1 MNGPG
6 KVHRDEY
13 RKRDDRLTRAV
24 DTLLPGARELGR
36 GNRRGLVVLLV
47 WLTLIAVCVTRWDRV
62 IDTVRAG
69 SPDEWLALVTTM
81 AGLAGAWLLARSWRR
96 GLPRPDRAADPADER
111 AERSSQSQW
120 SLAWRAFRRHR
131 QAMLGL
137 GLVLILGLAALL
149 TPYLAPFD
157 PAVQGADIVAT
168 RFQPPSASHLMG
180 TDRFGRDVFSR
191 VLYGARISLS
201 IGFLAVAI
209 AVSLGTLL
217 GALSGYVRGWFDT
230 LSMRFVDLLLS
241 FPRLVLL
248 LTMAALFTP
257 SILLV
262 TLILGLTGWMGTS
275 RIVRGEV
282 LSVREREFIVAARAL
297 GFRNRRILLRH
308 VIPSVISPVIVAAT
322 LGIGN
327 TILAE
332 AALSFLGLGVPPP
345 AASWGSMVASGRD
358 VMTDAWWITTFPG
371 IAIVLTVMSFNL
383 VGDGLRDALDPR
395 ATTIRAG

>member
-6 KVHRDEY
+6 RVTRDELQD
-13 RKRDDRLTRAV
+13 RSDRLARAV
-24 DTLLPGARELGR
+24 DSVLPGVRELLD

-47 WLTLIAVCVTRWDRV
+47 WLILISLCLARRDRV
-62 IDTVRAG
+62 IDTVLAG
-69 SPDEWLALVTTM
+69 SPDEWLALVTTI

-96 GLPRPDRAADPADER
+96 PSPRPDGDADPADEPLDR
-111 AERSSQSQW
+111 SQSQW
-120 SLAWRAFRRHR
+120 SLAWPAFRRHR

-168 RFQPPSASHLMG
+168 RFQPPSALHLMG

-248 LTMAALFTP
+248 VTTAALFTP

-371 IAIVLTVMSFNL
+371 MAIVLTVMSFNL